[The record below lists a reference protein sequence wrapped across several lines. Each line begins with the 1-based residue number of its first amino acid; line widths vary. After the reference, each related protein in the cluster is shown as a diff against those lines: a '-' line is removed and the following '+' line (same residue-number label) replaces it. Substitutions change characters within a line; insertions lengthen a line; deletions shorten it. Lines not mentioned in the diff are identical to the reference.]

1 MFSFVHQLSQLEH
14 TLKARGLKLTT
25 NSSIKLS
32 SPHDIFSS
40 SLPPSR
46 QLSSLISAG
55 VWINRGNGLIFSFS
69 FDTEGISISS
79 SDRMNLVET
88 LGVVLRDAEVILHSL
103 L

>member
-1 MFSFVHQLSQLEH
+1 MFSFAHQLSQLEH
-14 TLKARGLKLTT
+14 TLEARGLKLTT

-32 SPHDIFSS
+32 SQHDIFSS
-40 SLPPSR
+40 SLPPSS

-55 VWINRGNGLIFSFS
+55 VWISRGNGLIFYVS
-69 FDTEGISISS
+69 FDTAGISISS

-88 LGVVLRDAEVILHSL
+88 LGVIIRDAEVLLHSL